1 MATPR
6 IETIMDAVVTTLT
19 NLPTTKGNIKRARV
33 YPWQESEVPALSI
46 FMGSDEVIN
55 ELQSAILD
63 WQMMLVIESHV
74 QETGDIDQKLN
85 TIRKEVHAA
94 IMADVTQGQSF
105 VINTYAVNAA
115 EPILS
120 GDGQQPIASQR
131 LEFLIHYRT
140 SRTALDA

>member
-6 IETIMDAVVTTLT
+6 IELIMDAIIVTLT
-19 NLPTTKGNIKRARV
+19 NLTTTKNIKRARV

-55 ELQSAILD
+55 ELQSGVLD
-63 WQMMLVIESHV
+63 WQMTLIIDSHV
-74 QETGDIDQKLN
+74 QEKADIDQQLN

-94 IMADVTQGQSF
+94 IMADVTQGQTF
-105 VINTYAVNAA
+105 VKNTYAVNAA
-115 EPILS
+115 EPVLS